1 MMAESSREV
10 SGYSV
15 TEDAQSELRRWSE
28 KAEREL
34 LLRARLCADQ
44 RGSAV
49 VTRED
54 VAIAAKGAPSELFG
68 DYLKVK
74 KKTIVRAST
83 VTVGVLVG
91 AFLSWLLLR
100 HVTVPSQGFVVA
112 GLSVLTASIS
122 AVVAALGAFYASRAA
137 KAQAVVASREHT
149 RWQVMEAWIEIERA
163 IRNSS
168 AATAGADTAARPI
181 GALIDDHADQYG
193 LGQDFRQDLREIL
206 LVRNRIA
213 HGMEFDLS
221 PDKAAD
227 LIKRARRIAQRIS
240 ARSDGSPASTDS
252 L

>member
-1 MMAESSREV
+1 
-10 SGYSV
+10 
-15 TEDAQSELRRWSE
+15 
-28 KAEREL
+28 
-34 LLRARLCADQ
+34 
-44 RGSAV
+44 
-49 VTRED
+49 
-54 VAIAAKGAPSELFG
+54 
-68 DYLKVK
+68 
-74 KKTIVRAST
+74 
-83 VTVGVLVG
+83 
-91 AFLSWLLLR
+91 
-100 HVTVPSQGFVVA
+100 
-112 GLSVLTASIS
+112 
-122 AVVAALGAFYASRAA
+122 
-137 KAQAVVASREHT
+137 
-149 RWQVMEAWIEIERA
+149 MEAWIEIERA